1 MAAGPFCMSPS
12 FHPADVPERWSIIM
26 TQLKSAREGIITEE
40 MRRVAQAEGVDPGI
54 ILQGI
59 KDGKIVILANKN
71 KIKSRLCGV
80 GEGLSVKVNANIGTS
95 EFASC
100 IEDELVKLQVAVE
113 SGADAVMD
121 LSTGPAILETRRRII
136 EESPVPIGTVP
147 IYQAAREAV
156 ERSGSVEKMTV
167 DELFDAIENHAAEG
181 VDFVTVHC
189 GLTYKAAEKVKEAK
203 RLLGVVSR
211 GGSILVRWMLANNK
225 ENPLL
230 EHYDRLLDIAK
241 RYDVTLS
248 LGDGLRPGSI
258 FDATDE
264 LQISELVKL
273 GELVQVAWDDDVQ
286 VMVEG
291 PGHVTLDQVAENIRL
306 QKVLCKGAPFYVLGP
321 LVTDSAAGYD
331 HIACAIGGALAAYTG
346 ADFLCYVTPAEHL
359 GLPGVEDVREG
370 VIACKIAGHAA
381 DLARRRPAALAKD
394 RAMAIARKELDW
406 ENQIR
411 LCPNPAKA
419 KRYREASEKKDLSTC
434 TMCGNLCA
442 VKLINELNEV

>member
-1 MAAGPFCMSPS
+1 
-12 FHPADVPERWSIIM
+12 M
-26 TQLKSAREGIITEE
+26 TQLAKARKGVLTPEMLQVAKTEGVEPDFILKGVREGRIT
-40 MRRVAQAEGVDPGI
+40 
-54 ILQGI
+54 
-59 KDGKIVILANKN
+59 ILANN
-71 KIKSRLCGV
+71 TRPKSKLCGV
-80 GEGLSVKVNANIGTS
+80 GEGVSVKVNANIGTS

-100 IEDELVKLQVAVE
+100 IEDELVKLKVAIE
-113 SGADAVMD
+113 AGADAVMD
-121 LSTGPAILETRRRII
+121 LSTGPALLETRRRIMD
-136 EESPVPIGTVP
+136 ETTVPIGTVP

-156 ERSGSVEKMTV
+156 DRAGTVEKMTA
-167 DELFDAIENHAAEG
+167 DELFDAIESHAAQG

-241 RYDVTLS
+241 RYDCTLS

-273 GELVQVAWDDDVQ
+273 GELVQIAWDNDVQ

-291 PGHVTLDQVAENIRL
+291 PGHVTIDQVAENIRL
-306 QKVLCKGAPFYVLGP
+306 QKVLCQGAPFYVLGP

-359 GLPGVEDVREG
+359 GLPDVDDVREG

-406 ENQIR
+406 ENQIA

-419 KRYREASEKKDLSTC
+419 KRYREASEKKDLNTC

-442 VKLINELNEV
+442 VKLINELNEMPKT